1 MDSRW
6 KMAMVFAAGTF
17 VGGTGLEAL
26 HAATAT
32 APAYLVANI
41 ISVQDQASYDKYRAQ
56 VGPIEAK
63 FGGEVIARTKA
74 VKMDKSDPPEG
85 NVLLIRFP
93 SMKNLQDWWNSPEY
107 LAIKPFRE
115 NATTGKEYAI
125 LELLMLRVNQVV
137 TRNQLIET
145 AWGYDADVS
154 DNSIDFHMHSLR
166 SKIDVKGDQSMIRT
180 VRALGYSLA
189 VPE

>member
-1 MDSRW
+1 MHSQW
-6 KMAMVFAAGTF
+6 KIAAAFTVGTLAGAAG
-17 VGGTGLEAL
+17 LEGL

-32 APAYLVANI
+32 APAYMVANI
-41 ISVQDQASYDKYRAQ
+41 ISVQDQTSYDKYRAQ

-125 LELLMLRVNQVV
+125 EGLPP
-137 TRNQLIET
+137 
-145 AWGYDADVS
+145 S
-154 DNSIDFHMHSLR
+154 
-166 SKIDVKGDQSMIRT
+166 
-180 VRALGYSLA
+180 
-189 VPE
+189 